1 MFKEEQQKKTAEINQ
16 ILSEYL
22 PKEEGFQGKIMEA
35 MQYSVTAGGKRLR
48 PMLLWEVYRM
58 FGGTDEEVVA
68 PFMAAIE
75 MIHTYS
81 LVHDDLPAMD
91 NDTYRRGKLTTHA
104 KYGEA
109 MGVLTGDALLNY
121 AFEVMATAVAE
132 AKEEQIRPAA
142 KALRIMAEKAGIYG
156 MIGGQV
162 VDTEPHGETTIE
174 LLDYINKRKTAA
186 LLEACMMTGA
196 TLAGAEQEYVQKLE
210 EIAEKVGLAFQVQ
223 DDILD
228 VTASEELLGKPLHSD
243 EKNGKQTYVAL
254 VGLDGAREVVS
265 RLSQEAVEAF
275 DTLPYENAFLRELLL
290 SLITR
295 EH

>member
-1 MFKEEQQKKTAEINQ
+1 MFKEEQQKKTAEMNR
-16 ILSEYL
+16 ILSQYL

-58 FGGTDEEVVA
+58 FGGMYEEAVA

-132 AKEEQIRPAA
+132 AKEEQMRPAA
-142 KALRIMAEKAGIYG
+142 KALQIMAEKAGIYG

-186 LLEACMMTGA
+186 LLEACMMAGA
-196 TLAGAEQEYVQKLE
+196 TLAGATKEEVQKLE

-228 VTASEELLGKPLHSD
+228 VTANEEVLGKPLHSD

-254 VGLDGAREVVS
+254 VGLDGAREVVT
-265 RLSQEAVEAF
+265 RLSKEAVELF